1 MNEIALSSDINVL
14 TAEINSYKQIAGQS
28 IWEIGRRLNY
38 VKEHDLAHGEFI
50 DWIQS
55 LGMDRREAYKF
66 MKVAEELPNDST
78 FSHLGSSA
86 LYLITTL
93 PEEERSQPHET
104 AKGETK
110 TPDEM
115 TVRELQELKKQLKQK
130 DEQIERLEN
139 IEPVEV
145 TIEKVPD
152 DYYYFKGN
160 YEATKKNS
168 EFYKN
173 QNEELRSEIKQL
185 ENKIKSSI
193 VNNDEP
199 EVEKLQQKK
208 AQIINELNST
218 EAIISSQNKIET
230 FISEISSLTYTKD
243 FINISAHSELIES
256 FELTLESLE
265 KWIQDVKTKLP
276 NKNIIEGDLILDED
290 N

>member
-276 NKNIIEGDLILDED
+276 NKNIIEGDLIK
-290 N
+290 

>member
-1 MNEIALSSDINVL
+1 
-14 TAEINSYKQIAGQS
+14 
-28 IWEIGRRLNY
+28 
-38 VKEHDLAHGEFI
+38 
-50 DWIQS
+50 
-55 LGMDRREAYKF
+55 

-145 TIEKVPD
+145 TVEKVPD

-185 ENKIKSSI
+185 ENQIKSSR
-193 VNNDEP
+193 VNNDEA

-208 AQIINELNST
+208 SQIINELNSI
-218 EAIISSQNKIET
+218 EAVLINQKNIET

-243 FINISAHSELIES
+243 FINISAHNELIES
-256 FELTLESLE
+256 FEAT
-265 KWIQDVKTKLP
+265 
-276 NKNIIEGDLILDED
+276 
-290 N
+290 

>member
-50 DWIQS
+50 NWVNS
-55 LGMDRREAYKF
+55 LGIDEREAQRF
-66 MKVAEELPNDST
+66 MKVSNEIPNTDTWSL
-78 FSHLGSSA
+78 LGSRA
-86 LYLITTL
+86 LYLIATL
-93 PEEERSQPHET
+93 PEEERSRPHET

-185 ENKIKSSI
+185 ENQIKSSR
-193 VNNDEP
+193 VNNDEA
-199 EVEKLQQKK
+199 EAEKLQQKK
-208 AQIINELNST
+208 SQIINELNSI
-218 EAIISSQNKIET
+218 EAVISSQKKIET
-230 FISEISSLTYTKD
+230 FISEVSSLTYTKD
-243 FINISAHSELIES
+243 FINISAHNELIES
-256 FELTLESLE
+256 FEVTLEFLE

>member
-38 VKEHDLAHGEFI
+38 VKEHDLAHGEFGK
-50 DWIQS
+50 WLEKVEMNHS
-55 LGMDRREAYKF
+55 TANKF
-66 MKVAEELPNDST
+66 MKIVSELPDSYSGT
-78 FSHLGSSA
+78 NIGWKA
-86 LYLITTL
+86 LSLIATL

-152 DYYYFKGN
+152 YYYYFKGN

-185 ENKIKSSI
+185 ENQIKSSR
-193 VNNDEP
+193 VNNDEA
-199 EVEKLQQKK
+199 EAEKLQQKK
-208 AQIINELNST
+208 SQIINELNSI
-218 EAIISSQNKIET
+218 EAVISSQKKIET
-230 FISEISSLTYTKD
+230 FISEVSSLTYTKD
-243 FINISAHSELIES
+243 FINISAHNELIES
-256 FELTLESLE
+256 FEVTLEFLE